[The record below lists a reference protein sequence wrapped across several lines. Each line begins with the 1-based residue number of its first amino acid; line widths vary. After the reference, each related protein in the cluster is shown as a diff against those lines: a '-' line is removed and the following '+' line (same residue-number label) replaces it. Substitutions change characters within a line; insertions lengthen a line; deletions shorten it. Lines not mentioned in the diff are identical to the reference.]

1 MPQVIEWPSSQANAE
16 EIVYRWGPQTG
27 PQAGTNAA
35 EAITWG
41 AQLIVHEYEVAVFFR
56 DGKVYDVFGPG
67 RHTLTTLNLPLLTS
81 ALTQLAGYGK
91 DKPFTSMVIYI
102 STKVFNGKWGTSAQ
116 TTELAPLKVFGQFLF
131 KVEDANLFVTQVVGG
146 QNAFTTEDVN
156 NFLRGFL
163 NEKII
168 SELSHYDLITVF
180 TRLQETSVI
189 VKNTVLDYFK
199 RLGIE
204 LTDLRFEGIDTTDEY
219 REKLFYLKTGNV
231 SADTILRMQTVQ
243 NAAASLGQGGGGGG
257 GAGLG
262 TGMVLIPQIMNS
274 AAQPQAAAPPTT
286 LVICPKC
293 NARVPATSKFCPE
306 CGASL
311 TPPAQATINCPK
323 CGKAIPANS
332 KFCPECGATIAQG
345 GT

>member
-1 MPQVIEWPSSQANAE
+1 MPQVIEWASSQANAE
-16 EIVYRWGPQTG
+16 EIIYRWAPSGATP
-27 PQAGTNAA
+27 GTNAS

-56 DGKVYDVFGPG
+56 DGKAYDVFGPG
-67 RHTLTTLNLPLLTS
+67 RHTLTTLNLPLLTG
-81 ALTQLAGYGK
+81 ALTRIAGYGK

-102 STKVFNGKWGTSAQ
+102 ATKVFNGKWGTSAQ
-116 TTELAPLKVFGQFLF
+116 TTELAPLKVYGQFLF
-131 KVEDANLFVTQVVGG
+131 KIEDATLFVNEVVGG
-146 QNAFTTEDVN
+146 QNAYTTDDVN

-168 SELSHYDLITVF
+168 AEISHYDLVTVF

-189 VKNTVLDYFK
+189 VKNSVLDYFK

-204 LTDLRFEGIDTTDEY
+204 LTDLRFEGIDTTPEY
-219 REKLFYLKTGNV
+219 RQRLFYLKTGNV
-231 SADTILRMQTVQ
+231 SADTVLRMETVQ
-243 NAAASLGQGGGGGG
+243 NAAASLGSGGGGGG

-262 TGMVLIPQIMNS
+262 TGMVLIPQVMNS
-274 AAQPQAAAPPTT
+274 AAPPAQAPAQAMT
-286 LVICPKC
+286 LLICPKC
-293 NARVPATSKFCPE
+293 GARVPATSKFCPE

-311 TPPAQATINCPK
+311 TPPSQATINCPK
-323 CGKAIPANS
+323 CGKPIPANS
-332 KFCPECGATIAQG
+332 KFCPECGTTLTQG